1 MKAALELIRR
11 GVDEILTEEDLIA
24 KLESKKQ
31 LLIKVG
37 FDPTAPDLH
46 LGHTVILNKMR
57 HFQELGHKVVFLI
70 GDFTGRIGDPSGK
83 NKTRPTLDAEDLV
96 NNAQTYADQVF
107 KILDKQLT
115 EIRFNSEWCEQL
127 GADGIIRLASQY
139 NLGRMLE
146 REDFNARYKAN
157 EQIALHEFLY
167 PLIQAYDSIALE
179 ADIEMGGTDQKFNL
193 LVGRELQRGSGQD
206 PQVCITLPILE
217 GLDGVH
223 KMSKS
228 LNNYVGINEPP
239 AEMFGKIMSISD
251 DLMWRWFEL
260 LSFESTTTIA
270 NYQKD
275 VKTGTNPRDIKFK
288 LAHELV
294 ARFHSDS
301 AAAQALQSFT
311 AQFQKGAKPEHID
324 TQTLTL
330 TEDTI
335 AIGNLLKETQLTSST
350 SEAMRLVKQGA
361 VKVDDEKI
369 TDPKLQLD
377 KGKSY
382 LVQVGKR
389 KFLTVQL

>member
-1 MKAALELIRR
+1 M
-11 GVDEILTEEDLIA
+11 
-24 KLESKKQ
+24 
-31 LLIKVG
+31 
-37 FDPTAPDLH
+37 
-46 LGHTVILNKMR
+46 
-57 HFQELGHKVVFLI
+57 
-70 GDFTGRIGDPSGK
+70 
-83 NKTRPTLDAEDLV
+83 

-193 LVGRELQRGSGQD
+193 LVGRELQRGYGQD
-206 PQVCITLPILE
+206 PKFGITLPIL

-324 TQTLTL
+324 TQTNL

-335 AIGNLLKETQLTSST
+335 AIESVKETQLFSST
-350 SEAMRLVKQGA
+350 SEAMRLVKQEQSR
-361 VKVDDEKI
+361 DDEKI

-377 KGKSY
+377 KG
-382 LVQVGKR
+382 
-389 KFLTVQL
+389 FI

>member
-1 MKAALELIRR
+1 MTSL
-11 GVDEILTEEDLIA
+11 
-24 KLESKKQ
+24 
-31 LLIKVG
+31 
-37 FDPTAPDLH
+37 
-46 LGHTVILNKMR
+46 
-57 HFQELGHKVVFLI
+57 
-70 GDFTGRIGDPSGK
+70 GRIGDPSGK

-193 LVGRELQRGSGQD
+193 LVGRELQRGYGQD

-239 AEMFGKIMSISD
+239 
-251 DLMWRWFEL
+251 
-260 LSFESTTTIA
+260 
-270 NYQKD
+270 
-275 VKTGTNPRDIKFK
+275 K
-288 LAHELV
+288 LKCL
-294 ARFHSDS
+294 
-301 AAAQALQSFT
+301 
-311 AQFQKGAKPEHID
+311 AKLCLFPM
-324 TQTLTL
+324 T
-330 TEDTI
+330 
-335 AIGNLLKETQLTSST
+335 
-350 SEAMRLVKQGA
+350 
-361 VKVDDEKI
+361 
-369 TDPKLQLD
+369 
-377 KGKSY
+377 
-382 LVQVGKR
+382 
-389 KFLTVQL
+389 

>member
-24 KLESKKQ
+24 KLKSKKQ

-260 LSFESTTTIA
+260 LSFESTATIA

>member
-11 GVDEILTEEDLIA
+11 GVDEILTEEDLIV
-24 KLESKKQ
+24 KLKSKKQ

>member
-24 KLESKKQ
+24 KLKSKKQ

-157 EQIALHEFLY
+157 KQIALHEFLY